1 MTENGSDSL
10 PFEPPEQENIRLREE
25 NARLRRLLAVHS
37 IPIPQLAPENPPPT
51 KIVETPPPVDKKE
64 RARKRT
70 ALFRSLFRG
79 REDLYAR
86 RWETMMVNTDVRRPP

>member
-37 IPIPQLAPENPPPT
+37 IPIPQLPAANPPQT
-51 KIVETPPPVDKKE
+51 KTVEPPPLVDKEE
-64 RARKRT
+64 RARKLSMTLRHLP
-70 ALFRSLFRG
+70 A
-79 REDLYAR
+79 
-86 RWETMMVNTDVRRPP
+86 